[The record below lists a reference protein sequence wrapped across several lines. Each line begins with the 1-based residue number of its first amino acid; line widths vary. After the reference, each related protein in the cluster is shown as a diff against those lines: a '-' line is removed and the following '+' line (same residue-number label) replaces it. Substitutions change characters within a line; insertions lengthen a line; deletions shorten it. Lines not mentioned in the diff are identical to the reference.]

1 MALDGIVISN
11 IVYEIKQLLLGGR
24 IDKIYQPE
32 SDEIIM
38 HARGKGSNF
47 RILLTSHSNHPRL
60 HITNLNKK
68 NPETPPMFCMLLRKH
83 LSGGK
88 IIDVIQPDF
97 ERIVE
102 FHIEAL
108 NEMGDLCIKKLIIE
122 IMGRHS
128 NIILTDSEN
137 RILDSIIHVSK
148 DKSSVREVL
157 PGRIYVRPPSQDKMN
172 PLSVPSNNFGKFLK
186 GTDGTKLQQAI
197 YKSFSG
203 ISPVVASEIC
213 HRAHLDASLYL
224 EELTDENKTALSNV
238 MHHLF
243 SLIKNNAFTPQIVF
257 HPDTNEPI
265 DFSSI
270 DMTQFIE
277 FKKQKFDSI
286 SQVIELFYA
295 EKDNL
300 SRIKQKSTD
309 IHRIIQNN
317 LERCYKKKDLQIQK
331 LKEVSDREYLRVYG
345 ELITANIYAISKG
358 MNSFESINFYEEEQ
372 PTVIIPLDPTL
383 TPSENAQHY
392 FKQYN
397 KAKRT
402 HLALIEQLKQTEEEI
417 QYLESLLTATESSTD
432 ESDINDI
439 RYELKE
445 QGYIK
450 MRHSKKSK
458 SQIKSKPLHYRS
470 GDGFDIYVGKN
481 NRQNDELTLRFALPT
496 DLWFH
501 TKDIPGSHVIIKTQ
515 NKEVPQS
522 TIMEAANLAA
532 FYSKAKTSSNVPV
545 DYTQKR
551 YVRKPNGAKPGM
563 VIYDHQNT
571 IYITPDE
578 LKIKNLNSKE

>member
-470 GDGFDIYVGKN
+470 SDGFDIYVGKN

>member
-295 EKDNL
+295 EKDYL

-358 MNSFESINFYEEEQ
+358 MNSFETINFYEEEQ

-470 GDGFDIYVGKN
+470 SDGFDIYVGKN